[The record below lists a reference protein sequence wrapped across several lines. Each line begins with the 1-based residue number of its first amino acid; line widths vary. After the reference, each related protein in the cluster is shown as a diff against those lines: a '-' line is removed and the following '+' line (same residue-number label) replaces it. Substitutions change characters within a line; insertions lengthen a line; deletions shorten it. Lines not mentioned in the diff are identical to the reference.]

1 MKLLEF
7 NKKDLFSEL
16 KNHLSKRNE
25 NSNEKVDESVKKI
38 LDDVKKSRRSSTN

>member
-1 MKLLEF
+1 MKLLEL
-7 NKKDLFSEL
+7 NTKDLFSEL

-38 LDDVKKSRRSSTN
+38 LDEVKKKRRSSIN